1 MLHNSLQLIAPELKM
16 VQEKMEKHFIIKAGH
31 LAKFSGPGL
40 GHANSYLRPAL
51 TLLCAGLFGKI
62 SDRAISLASIFQFI
76 YIASNV
82 HNDIKEDVEI
92 TNQEDW
98 PGNNC
103 HLPVLVG
110 DYLYGRFFT
119 TLCEAGI
126 EKYLSPLAE
135 IICTINEGGIM
146 RLKAK
151 EIENCPQ
158 EVDIIEKE
166 VATLVAG
173 CCSLGGHVAGAG
185 QEHLDLLR
193 GMGMNLGMAI
203 GFMEKEQ
210 HLDVAG
216 KYLAKSLSY
225 LEQLPG
231 GINRN
236 VLRALLETML
246 SREAAAAKM
255 VG

>member
-16 VQEKMEKHFIIKAGH
+16 VQEKMEKHFTIKAGH

-40 GHANSYLRPAL
+40 GHANSCLRPAL
-51 TLLCAGLFGKI
+51 TLLSAGLLGKI
-62 SDRAISLASIFQFI
+62 SDRAISLASVFQFI

-82 HNDIKEDVEI
+82 HNDIKEDGDI
-92 TNQEDW
+92 TNQGDW

-126 EKYLSPLAE
+126 EKYLLPLAE

-151 EIENCPQ
+151 EMDNCPQ
-158 EVDIIEKE
+158 EGEIIEKE
-166 VATLVAG
+166 IAALVAG
-173 CCSLGGHVAGAG
+173 CCSLGGHLAGAG
-185 QEHLDLLR
+185 QDLQDLLH

-210 HLDVAG
+210 NPEAVG
-216 KYLAKSLSY
+216 KYLAKSRSF
-225 LEQLPG
+225 LEQLPV
-231 GINRN
+231 GINKN
-236 VLRALLETML
+236 VLRALLEAMH